1 MANKLD
7 FRRLRYFVT
16 VCELGSFSKASEFLS
31 VAQSALSQHV
41 AMLEDDLGVQLL
53 VRQPRGVSRTEAGER
68 LYAHARGVLHAL
80 EQAELDVQSLTRTVV
95 GPVMVGFNYTAMEAI
110 GLSFIQRVAATL
122 TEVKLRVIEAH
133 SEIMHQWMLSGQADL
148 ALTLLPPND
157 DRLEAVPLLDEELVC
172 LGTRAMLGDGGPID
186 LADAL
191 RLPLIMPG
199 RTAVLQALASDAE
212 VRNAIAAKV
221 HMEIES
227 AIPLKRAVSAGL
239 GVTIQS
245 AALAGDEIARG
256 ELVAR
261 PVVNPTM
268 GRTLYLVAS
277 RMKTASRAV
286 VEARRLMIDVVRDA
300 QASGRWPG
308 RLQDTYLETR

>member
-1 MANKLD
+1 MSTKLD
-7 FRRLRYFVT
+7 FRRLRYFVA
-16 VCELGSFSKASEFLS
+16 VCELGSFSKASEFLN
-31 VAQSALSQHV
+31 VAQSAISQHV
-41 AMLEDDLGVQLL
+41 ATLEEDLGVQLL

-68 LYAHARGVLHAL
+68 LHAHARGVLHAL
-80 EQAELDVQSLTRTVV
+80 EQAELDVLSLARAVV

-110 GLSFIQRVAATL
+110 GLPFIRRVASTL

-148 ALTLLPPND
+148 ALTLVPPND
-157 DRLEAVPLLDEELVC
+157 DRLEGVPLLDEELVC

-221 HMEIES
+221 YMEIES

-268 GRTLYLVAS
+268 GRTLYLVSS

-286 VEARRLMIDVVRDA
+286 VEARRLMIDVVREA

-308 RLQDTYLETR
+308 RLRDIHLETR